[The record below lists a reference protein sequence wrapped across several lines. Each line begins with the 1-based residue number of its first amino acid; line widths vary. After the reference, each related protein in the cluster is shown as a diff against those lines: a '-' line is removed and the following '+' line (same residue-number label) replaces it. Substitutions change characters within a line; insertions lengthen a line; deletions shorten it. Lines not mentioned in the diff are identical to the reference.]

1 MGTQIQFKKNP
12 KKKNKSKKKGN
23 KNRKTTKILQAEQAA
38 GIRRDM

>member
-1 MGTQIQFKKNP
+1 LYVIKEVHGYSNSIQE
-12 KKKNKSKKKGN
+12 KS